1 MEVATLGSG
10 EDGRDGGAGGMIPEE
25 LGGGGGG
32 GTPVSSGSGT
42 PDEVAIKAPD
52 SANA

>member
-1 MEVATLGSG
+1 MEVLGSGLG
-10 EDGRDGGAGGMIPEE
+10 EDGRDGGVGGMIPEE

-32 GTPVSSGSGT
+32 GTPVSTGSGT
-42 PDEVAIKAPD
+42 SDEVATIAPE